1 MNDLEREL
9 RKEMRGDVRFDPGSR
24 LLYSTDASMYQVEP
38 VGVVIPRDAADVQ
51 AAVEVAGKLGVAIL
65 PRGGGTSLT
74 GQTVN
79 HALVLDFSRYMDR
92 VLEVNIE
99 ELWARVQPGLVQDNL
114 NHHVRPLGLLFG
126 PDTSTSNRA
135 TLGGMLG
142 NNSGGSHSIAYG
154 LTVEHV
160 IELTTLLADGSRVV
174 FGEITPD
181 EFVGKCRAPGL
192 EGQIY
197 REIARI
203 RETYGDEIQA
213 RYPAHWRRVSGY
225 NLNELVSFVA
235 GSVRPAWTEGGL
247 RQARPG
253 SDTLGQPAQARPGSD
268 MPGQPAGV
276 RSGSDSRLNVARL
289 IVGSEGTLLTVIE
302 AKVRLVRRPKRTVL
316 DVIHYRDIQE
326 ALESSQAILET
337 GPYAVEL
344 TDKMILDLARGNI
357 EQSKRMSFVQGDP
370 AAIMIVEYAAETDA
384 EVRAKV
390 EALEARRQRE
400 RFGYASHVA
409 HDPAQVQ
416 SIWSLRKAGL
426 GLLLGMKGDKKPIAF
441 VEDTAV
447 EPRHLPEF
455 VARFREIFAKHDTVG
470 AYYGHCS
477 VGCLHIRPVIDLKT
491 PRGLEQVRAI
501 ADEITDLVVKFRG
514 TLSSEHGDGRARS
527 PFLERMYGPKIMQ
540 AFREL
545 KRAFD
550 PDNRMNP
557 GNIVAPAGVTD
568 HLRYGTQYTTWE
580 PTTLLDFSEQGG
592 FAASVEMC
600 NGVGACRKT
609 LEGTMCPSY
618 MATKDEEHSTRG
630 RANALRAVLSGRLPP
645 SEFTG
650 RRLYQVM
657 DLCLEC
663 KGCKAECPAN
673 VDMAKLKYE
682 FLHHYYQANGLPL
695 RNRLFGRVARMNRLA
710 SRVPTLFNWI
720 SGLAPSRWALERIAG
735 IDRRR
740 PLPSLAAQPFTDWF
754 RHHISPAAAPRGE
767 VVLFND
773 TFTTYNVPEIA
784 RAAVEVLEAGGYRV
798 VLVDRKCCGRPL
810 ISKGMLVEAREHA
823 AWNVRHLAPY
833 ARRDVAIVGLEPSC
847 LLTLRDETVDLV
859 RTDDARAVARQS
871 FLFEE
876 FLLRERARGLTLT
889 FGAAGRKALLHGHC
903 HQKALVGT
911 APTVGAL
918 RWAGFEVEEVDSGC
932 CGMAGSFGFEREHYD
947 ISIALGNRRLAPAVK
962 AALAETEIVAPGIS
976 CRQQIQHLA
985 GRRAKHPAEVLR
997 EALSR

>member
-1 MNDLEREL
+1 MSEVNDLEREL
-9 RKEMRGDVRFDPGSR
+9 GKAIRGDVRFDAGSR
-24 LLYSTDASMYQVEP
+24 LLYSTDASMYQMEP
-38 VGVVIPRDAADVQ
+38 VGVVIPRDGDDVRAAIEI
-51 AAVEVAGKLGVAIL
+51 AAKHKVAIL

-92 VLEVNIE
+92 VLEVNAE

-114 NHHVRPLGLLFG
+114 NHHVRPLGLGFG

-160 IELTTLLADGSRVV
+160 IELTTVLADGSRAV
-174 FGEITPD
+174 FGEVTPD
-181 EFVGKCRAPGL
+181 EFAAKCRVPGL

-197 REIARI
+197 REVARI
-203 RETYGDEIQA
+203 RETYADEIQS

-225 NLNELVSFVA
+225 NLNELV
-235 GSVRPAWTEGGL
+235 PAIGRRGGTNGK
-247 RQARPG
+247 PFN
-253 SDTLGQPAQARPGSD
+253 
-268 MPGQPAGV
+268 M
-276 RSGSDSRLNVARL
+276 ARL
-289 IVGSEGTLLTVIE
+289 IVGSEGTFVTVLE
-302 AKVRLVRRPKRTVL
+302 AKMRLIRRPKRTAVE
-316 DVIHYRDIQE
+316 VIHYRDIQE
-326 ALESSQAILET
+326 ALESSSSILET

-344 TDKMILDLARGNI
+344 TDKMILDLARNNI
-357 EQSKRMSFVQGDP
+357 EQSQRMGFVQGDP
-370 AAIMIVEYAAETDA
+370 AAIMIVEYAGETDA

-390 EALEARRQRE
+390 ETLDARRQRE
-400 RFGYASHVA
+400 RFGYAAHVA
-409 HDPAQVQ
+409 HDSAEQA
-416 SIWSLRKAGL
+416 SIWKLRKAGL

-447 EPRHLPEF
+447 APQHLAEF
-455 VARFREIFAKHDTVG
+455 VSRFREIFAKHDTVG

-501 ADEITDLVVKFRG
+501 ADEITDLVVRFNG
-514 TLSSEHGDGRARS
+514 TISSEHGDGRARS
-527 PFLERMYGPKIMQ
+527 PYLERMYGPRIMQ

-557 GNIVAPAGVTD
+557 GNIVAPASVTD

-580 PTTLLDFSEQGG
+580 PKTLLDFSEQGG
-592 FAASVEMC
+592 FAASIEMC

-630 RANALRAVLSGRLPP
+630 RANALRAVLSGRLPAK
-645 SEFTG
+645 EFTG
-650 RRLYQVM
+650 QRLYEVM

-663 KGCKAECPAN
+663 KGCKAECPSN

-682 FLHHYYQANGLPL
+682 FLHHYYRANGLPL
-695 RNRLFGRVARMNRLA
+695 RNRLFGRISRMNA
-710 SRVPTLFNWI
+710 VGSRVPALVNWL
-720 SGLAPSRWALERIAG
+720 SNLAPSRWALERIAG

-740 PLPSLAAQPFTDWF
+740 PLPSLAAQTFTDWF
-754 RHHISPAAAPRGE
+754 GHRTPPTAAPRGE

-784 RAAVEVLEAGGYRV
+784 RAAVGVLEAAGYRV
-798 VLVDRKCCGRPL
+798 VLVDKKCCGRPL
-810 ISKGMLVEAREHA
+810 ISKGMLAEARDHA
-823 AWNVRHLAPY
+823 AWNVERLAPY
-833 ARRDVAIVGLEPSC
+833 ARRGVPIVGLEPSC

-859 RTDDARAVARQS
+859 RTDDARAVAKES

-876 FLLRERARGLTLT
+876 FLVRERGRGLALS
-889 FGAAGRKALLHGHC
+889 FGAKGRKALLHGHC

-911 APTVGAL
+911 ALTVAAL
-918 RWAGFEVEEVDSGC
+918 RWAGFEVEEIDSGC

-962 AALAETEIVAPGIS
+962 AAAAETEIVAPGIS

-985 GRRAKHPAEVLR
+985 GRRAKHPAEVLH
-997 EALSR
+997 ESLSR

>member
-1 MNDLEREL
+1 MAEVNDLEREL
-9 RKEMRGDVRFDPGSR
+9 GRAIGGDVRFDAGSR

-38 VGVVIPRDAADVQ
+38 VGVVIPRNTDDVRAAIEI
-51 AAVEVAGKLGVAIL
+51 AARHRVAIL

-79 HALVLDFSRYMDR
+79 HALVLDFSRYMDQ
-92 VLEVNIE
+92 VLEVNAE
-99 ELWARVQPGLVQDNL
+99 ELWVRVQPGLVQDNL
-114 NHHVRPLGLLFG
+114 NHHVRPLGLGFG

-160 IELTTLLADGSRVV
+160 IELTTVLADGSRAV
-174 FGEITPD
+174 FGEVTPD
-181 EFVGKCRAPGL
+181 EFAAKCRAPGL

-197 REIARI
+197 REVARI
-203 RETYGDEIQA
+203 RDTYGDEIRS

-225 NLNELVSFVA
+225 NLNELV
-235 GSVRPAWTEGGL
+235 PAIGRRHATNGKPL
-247 RQARPG
+247 
-253 SDTLGQPAQARPGSD
+253 S
-268 MPGQPAGV
+268 M
-276 RSGSDSRLNVARL
+276 ARL
-289 IVGSEGTLLTVIE
+289 IVGSEGTFVTVVE
-302 AKVRLVRRPKRTVL
+302 AKMRLIRRPKRTAVE
-316 DVIHYRDIQE
+316 VIHYHEIQE
-326 ALESSQAILET
+326 ALESSSSILET

-344 TDKMILDLARGNI
+344 TDKMILDLARNNI
-357 EQSKRMSFVQGDP
+357 EQSQRMGFVRGDP
-370 AAIMIVEYAAETDA
+370 GAIMIVEYAGETDA
-384 EVRAKV
+384 EVRSKI

-400 RFGYASHVA
+400 GFGYAAHVA
-409 HDPAQVQ
+409 HDVAEQQ
-416 SIWSLRKAGL
+416 SIWKLRKAGL

-447 EPRHLPEF
+447 APQHLAEF
-455 VARFREIFAKHDTVG
+455 VSRFREIFAKHDTVG

-501 ADEITDLVVKFRG
+501 ADEITDLVVRFNG
-514 TLSSEHGDGRARS
+514 TISSEHGDGRARS
-527 PFLERMYGPKIMQ
+527 PYLERMYGPRMMQ

-545 KRAFD
+545 KAAFD

-557 GNIVAPAGVTD
+557 GNIVAPAGVTE

-580 PTTLLDFSEQGG
+580 PQTLLDFSEQGG
-592 FAASVEMC
+592 FAASIEMC

-630 RANALRAVLSGRLPP
+630 RANALRAVLSGRLPAT
-645 SEFTG
+645 EFTG
-650 RRLYQVM
+650 RRLYEVM

-682 FLHHYYQANGLPL
+682 FLHHYYAANGLPL
-695 RNRLFGRVARMNRLA
+695 RNRMFGRIARVNHLGARLPGL
-710 SRVPTLFNWI
+710 VNWI
-720 SGLAPSRWALERIAG
+720 SRLAPSRWALEKIAG

-740 PLPSLAAQPFTDWF
+740 PLPVLAAQTFTDWF
-754 RHHISPAAAPRGE
+754 ARRTPPGTAPRGE

-784 RAAVEVLEAGGYRV
+784 RAAVGLLEAAGYRV

-810 ISKGMLVEAREHA
+810 ISKGMLGEAREHA
-823 AWNVRHLAPY
+823 AWNVERLAPY
-833 ARRDVAIVGLEPSC
+833 ARRGVPIVGLEPSC

-859 RTDDARAVARQS
+859 RTEDARAVARQS

-876 FLLRERARGLTLT
+876 FLVRERGRGLALP
-889 FGAAGRKALLHGHC
+889 FAAKGRKALLHGHC

-911 APTVGAL
+911 APTVAAL

-947 ISIALGNRRLAPAVK
+947 ISIALGDRRLAPAVR
-962 AALAETEIVAPGIS
+962 AAAADTEIVAPGIS

-985 GRRAKHPAEVLR
+985 GRRAKHPAEVLH
-997 EALSR
+997 ESLSR

>member
-9 RKEMRGDVRFDPGSR
+9 RNVIRGDVRFDAASR

-38 VGVVIPRDAADVQ
+38 VGVVIPRDGDDVQ
-51 AAVEVAGKLGVAIL
+51 AALEVARRHRVAVL

-79 HALVLDFSRYMDR
+79 HALVLDFSRHMDQM
-92 VLEVNIE
+92 LEVNAE

-114 NHHVRPLGLLFG
+114 NDQVRSLGLQFG

-160 IELTTLLADGSRVV
+160 IELTTRLADGSRAV
-174 FGEITPD
+174 FGEVTP
-181 EFVGKCRAPGL
+181 EAFAAKCRAPGL
-192 EGQIY
+192 EGEIY
-197 REIARI
+197 REVARI
-203 RETYGDEIQA
+203 RDTYADEIRT

-225 NLNELVSFVA
+225 NLDELVKD
-235 GSVRPAWTEGGL
+235 RPL
-247 RQARPG
+247 NMAR
-253 SDTLGQPAQARPGSD
+253 
-268 MPGQPAGV
+268 V
-276 RSGSDSRLNVARL
+276 V
-289 IVGSEGTLLTVIE
+289 VGSEGTLVTVLE
-302 AKVRLVRRPKRTVL
+302 ARVRLVRRPRKTAL
-316 DVIHYRDIQE
+316 EVIHYHDIQE
-326 ALESSQAILET
+326 ALESSQPILET

-344 TDKMILDLARGNI
+344 TDKMILDLARNNI
-357 EQSKRMSFVQGDP
+357 EQSQRMGFVQGDP
-370 AAIMIVEYAAETDA
+370 AAIMIVEYAGETDA
-384 EVRAKV
+384 EVRAKI
-390 EALEARRQRE
+390 EALDACRQRG
-400 RFGYASHVA
+400 RFGYAAHVA
-409 HDPAQVQ
+409 RDTAEQQ
-416 SIWSLRKAGL
+416 SIWKLRKAGL

-447 EPRHLPEF
+447 EPRHLAEF
-455 VARFREIFAKHDTVG
+455 VSSFREIFAKHDTVG

-501 ADEITDLVVKFRG
+501 ADEITDLVVRFRG

-527 PFLERMYGPKIMQ
+527 PYLEKLFGPRLMQ

-545 KRAFD
+545 KHAFD

-557 GNIVAPAGVTD
+557 GNLVAPVGITD

-580 PTTLLDFSEQGG
+580 PSTLLDFSEQGG
-592 FAASVEMC
+592 FAAAIEMC

-630 RANALRAVLSGRLPP
+630 RANALRAALSGRLPKA
-645 SEFTG
+645 EFTG
-650 RRLYQVM
+650 RRLYEVM

-682 FLHHYYQANGLPL
+682 FLHHYYEANGLPL
-695 RNRLFGRVARMNRLA
+695 RNRLFGQIAKVNRLG
-710 SRVPTLFNWI
+710 SRLPALVNRL
-720 SGLAPSRWALERIAG
+720 SGLAPSRWALEKIAG

-740 PLPSLAAQPFTDWF
+740 PLPSLAAETFDDWF
-754 RHHISPAAAPRGE
+754 RRHAPPAAAPRGE

-773 TFTTYNVPEIA
+773 TFVTYNVPEIA
-784 RAAVEVLEAGGYRV
+784 RAAVEVLEAAGYRV

-810 ISKGMLVEAREHA
+810 ISKGMLTQAREHA
-823 AWNVRHLAPY
+823 AWNVAQLAPY
-833 ARRDVAIVGLEPSC
+833 ARRGVAIVGLEPSC
-847 LLTLRDETVDLV
+847 LLTLRDETVDLL

-871 FLFEE
+871 LLFEE
-876 FLLRERARGLTLT
+876 FLVRERGRGLALK
-889 FGAAGRKALLHGHC
+889 FGANGRKALLHGHC

-911 APTVGAL
+911 APTVAAL
-918 RWAGFEVEEVDSGC
+918 RWAGFEVSEVDSGC

-947 ISIALGNRRLAPAVK
+947 VSVALGNRRLAPAVK
-962 AALAETEIVAPGIS
+962 AAPAETEIVAPGIS

>member
-1 MNDLEREL
+1 VNDLEREL
-9 RKEMRGDVRFDPGSR
+9 GRAIRGNVRFDAGSR
-24 LLYSTDASMYQVEP
+24 LLYSTDASMYQMEP
-38 VGVVIPRDAADVQ
+38 VGVVIPRDADDVQ
-51 AAVEVAGKLGVAIL
+51 AAIETAARHKVAIL

-79 HALVLDFSRYMDR
+79 HALVLDFSRFMDQ
-92 VLEVNIE
+92 VLEVNAE
-99 ELWARVQPGLVQDNL
+99 ELWVRVQPGLVQDNL
-114 NHHVRPLGLLFG
+114 NHHVRGLGLGFG

-160 IELTTLLADGSRVV
+160 IELKTVLADGSRAV
-174 FGEITPD
+174 FGEVTPD
-181 EFVGKCRAPGL
+181 EFAAKCRVPGL

-197 REIARI
+197 REVARI
-203 RETYGDEIQA
+203 RDTYADEIRA
-213 RYPAHWRRVSGY
+213 KYPAHWRRVSGY
-225 NLNELVSFVA
+225 NLNELV
-235 GSVRPAWTEGGL
+235 PAIGRRHATNGK
-247 RQARPG
+247 P
-253 SDTLGQPAQARPGSD
+253 
-268 MPGQPAGV
+268 
-276 RSGSDSRLNVARL
+276 LNMARL
-289 IVGSEGTLLTVIE
+289 IVGSEGTFLTVVE
-302 AKVRLVRRPKRTVL
+302 AKMRLIRRPKKTAVE
-316 DVIHYRDIQE
+316 VIHYREIQE
-326 ALESSQAILET
+326 ALESSSSILET

-344 TDKMILDLARGNI
+344 TDKMILDLARNNI
-357 EQSKRMSFVQGDP
+357 EQSQRMGFVHGDP
-370 AAIMIVEYAAETDA
+370 GAIMIVEYAGETDA
-384 EVRAKV
+384 EVRAKI
-390 EALEARRQRE
+390 EALDARRQSE
-400 RFGYASHVA
+400 RFGYTAHVA
-409 HDPAQVQ
+409 HDTAEQA
-416 SIWSLRKAGL
+416 SIWKLRKAGL

-447 EPRHLPEF
+447 APQHLAEF
-455 VARFREIFAKHDTVG
+455 VSRFREIFAKHDTEG

-491 PRGLEQVRAI
+491 PRGLEQVKAI
-501 ADEITDLVVKFRG
+501 ADEITDLVVRFNG
-514 TLSSEHGDGRARS
+514 TISSEHGDGRARS
-527 PFLERMYGPKIMQ
+527 PFLERMYGPRIMQ

-580 PTTLLDFSEQGG
+580 PKTLLDFSEQGG
-592 FAASVEMC
+592 FAASIEMC

-630 RANALRAVLSGRLPP
+630 RANALRAVLSGRLPAK
-645 SEFTG
+645 EFTG
-650 RRLYQVM
+650 RRLYEVM

-663 KGCKAECPAN
+663 KGCKAECPSN

-695 RNRLFGRVARMNRLA
+695 RNRLFGRIARMNHLGARLPGL
-710 SRVPTLFNWI
+710 VNWI
-720 SGLAPSRWALERIAG
+720 STLAPSRWVLEKVAG

-740 PLPSLAAQPFTDWF
+740 PLPALAAQTFTDWF
-754 RHHISPAAAPRGE
+754 ARRTPPSAAPRGE

-784 RAAVEVLEAGGYRV
+784 RAAVAVLEAAGYRV
-798 VLVDRKCCGRPL
+798 VLIDRKCCGRPL
-810 ISKGMLVEAREHA
+810 ISKGMLAEAREHA
-823 AWNVRHLAPY
+823 AWNVERLAPY
-833 ARRDVAIVGLEPSC
+833 ARRGVPIVGLEPSC
-847 LLTLRDETVDLV
+847 LLTLRDETVELV

-876 FLLRERARGLTLT
+876 FLVRERGRGLELS
-889 FGAAGRKALLHGHC
+889 FRANGKKALLHGHC

-911 APTVGAL
+911 APTVAAL
-918 RWAGFEVEEVDSGC
+918 RWAGFEVQEIDSGC

-947 ISIALGNRRLAPAVK
+947 ISVALGNRRLAPAVK
-962 AALAETEIVAPGIS
+962 AAAAETEIVAPGIS

-985 GRRAKHPAEVLR
+985 GRRAKHPAEVLH
-997 EALSR
+997 ESLSR